1 MPLEFDNNNDDAPI
15 DFIYYYTYIIATN
28 LKIDIKSKNFSIIHI
43 SNHLINDK
51 KILNKNEISEKT
63 KFLIE
68 VNKNKAKLLNVNEWK
83 NIEIKEF
90 EKEDDSNH
98 HIEFLKTFSNLRAK
112 NYNIENYDRN
122 LVKFISGNIIPAVQ
136 TTTSSIC
143 GYIISQIYTLLKEK
157 YKREDLRDLNFGMSF
172 PNFTFKLPTKPKIIK
187 NQKDE
192 RKVPYDFT
200 VLDKI
205 EIDDGI
211 TVKELT
217 NQLIKK
223 FGFEFDF
230 DCMYTINDLSLIEEE
245 KDINKLIEDLY
256 SLKTP
261 FECKNNI
268 LLDKMGI
275 TKKDDYKNLYLKYYG
290 TIEDII
296 TVIFPTIKYHI
307 LIYYHS

>member
-1 MPLEFDNNNDDAPI
+1 MPLEFDNNNDDAQI
-15 DFIYYYTYIIATN
+15 DFIYYYTYIIVTN

-51 KILNKNEISEKT
+51 KILNKNEISEKM

-90 EKEDDSNH
+90 EKEDYSNH
-98 HIEFLKTFSNLRAK
+98 HIDFLKTFSNLRAK
-112 NYNIENYDRN
+112 NYNIENRN
-122 LVKFISGNIIPAVQ
+122 LVKFIPGNIIPAVP
-136 TTTSSIC
+136 TTTSSIF

-157 YKREDLRDLNFGMSF
+157 CKREDLRELNFGMSF

-200 VLDKI
+200 VWDKI
-205 EIDDGI
+205 EFDDDI

-217 NQLIKK
+217 N
-223 FGFEFDF
+223 
-230 DCMYTINDLSLIEEE
+230 
-245 KDINKLIEDLY
+245 
-256 SLKTP
+256 
-261 FECKNNI
+261 
-268 LLDKMGI
+268 
-275 TKKDDYKNLYLKYYG
+275 
-290 TIEDII
+290 
-296 TVIFPTIKYHI
+296 
-307 LIYYHS
+307 